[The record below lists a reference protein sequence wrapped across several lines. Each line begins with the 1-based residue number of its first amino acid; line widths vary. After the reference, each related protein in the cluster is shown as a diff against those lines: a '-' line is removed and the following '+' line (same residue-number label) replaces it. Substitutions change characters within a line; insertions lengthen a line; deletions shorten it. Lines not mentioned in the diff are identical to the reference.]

1 MLAVLDELRRNL
13 MAMALLARMDPIQL
27 WIPFPKQL
35 ACLKSLKKY
44 VFMLGANRP
53 GKTDWLVADA
63 CLWITSRHPY
73 VKTPRNAMGYF
84 SMLEN
89 NKLHQVILPK
99 FRSKLGPQGRIWDYN
114 ETKKEL
120 TIIRGPGKGN
130 KIFFLSQEAGR
141 GGYASFAAHRFW
153 IDEEHEEP
161 IFLDIVARCTDHNAQ
176 ILMAAT
182 PEYGLKWTWY
192 NFWQPFRKGEMRD
205 VLHIEE
211 VTQFDNPTLD
221 PKVILANYEVLKRAD
236 PLMAR
241 IKVYGE
247 PINLSGTPFFNL
259 EILNKLMKRA
269 EAVFYEQGEF
279 QEVA

>member
-1 MLAVLDELRRNL
+1 MV
-13 MAMALLARMDPIQL
+13 MALLYKLDPIQL

-35 ACLKSLKKY
+35 ECLRSLKKY

-53 GKTDWLVADA
+53 GKTDWLVSDA
-63 CLWITSRHPY
+63 CLWITGRHPY
-73 VKTPRNAMGYF
+73 VKTPRNAQGYF

-99 FRSKLGPQGRIWDYN
+99 FRSKLGPQGKVWDFN

-120 TIIRGPGKGN
+120 TILRGRGKGN

-153 IDEEHEEP
+153 IDEEHEEE
-161 IFLDIVARCTDHNAQ
+161 IFIDVIARCRDFDAQ

-192 NFWQPFRKGEMRD
+192 NFWQPFRKGELRD
-205 VLHIEE
+205 VCLIVE
-211 VTQFDNPTLD
+211 VSQFDNPTMD
-221 PKVILANYEVLKRAD
+221 PKGIWADYETMKRAD
-236 PLMAR
+236 PLKAR
-241 IKVYGE
+241 IKVFGE
-247 PINLSGTPFFNL
+247 PINLAGTPFFNPEVL
-259 EILNKLMKRA
+259 ETLMKRA
-269 EAVFYEQGEF
+269 DAVLGEQGEF